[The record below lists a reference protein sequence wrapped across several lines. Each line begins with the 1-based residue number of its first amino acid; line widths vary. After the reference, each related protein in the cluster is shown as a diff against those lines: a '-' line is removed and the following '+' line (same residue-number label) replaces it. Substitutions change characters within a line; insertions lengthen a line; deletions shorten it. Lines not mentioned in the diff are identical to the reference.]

1 MCIITVLS
9 NNRREIT
16 LSKMLR
22 QNCFSNI
29 LSIQNS
35 DASFSLILIKAA
47 PSIHTSEQQ
56 KYINKIN
63 NNPKTTILLS
73 GHSGKQKYMST
84 QICAHIPTRINIIN
98 PSNGKNSL
106 HPFLIQKGQL
116 QMMKCEAEFDRWN
129 EYDARC
135 VESTFFIKHSNIDF
149 KGIEYAKN

>member
-9 NNRREIT
+9 NNRKEIT

-22 QNCFSNI
+22 QNCFSNN
-29 LSIQNS
+29 LSIQKS
-35 DASFSLILIKAA
+35 DASFSLRILKAA
-47 PSIHTSEQQ
+47 PS
-56 KYINKIN
+56 YINRIN
-63 NNPKTTILLS
+63 NNSGTTILLS

-116 QMMKCEAEFDRWN
+116 QMMKCEAEFDRGN